1 MTGEDTTGIFSMRT
15 MIPVAIAVWAA
26 TFWFVH
32 GPMVFAYLA
41 MHAVT
46 TGVFLMAVVMADRAR
61 AKAAPVQTLRVAPKS
76 SFESQSQAKRA
87 VAS

>member
-1 MTGEDTTGIFSMRT
+1 MRT
-15 MIPVAIAVWAA
+15 MITAAIFVWAI
-26 TFWFVH
+26 TFWLVH

-41 MHAVT
+41 MHAAT
-46 TGVFLMAVVMADRAR
+46 TGVFLAAIYYADRAR
-61 AKAAPVQTLRVAPKS
+61 NDAAQVQTLRVAQKS

>member
-1 MTGEDTTGIFSMRT
+1 MLSLRT
-15 MIPVAIAVWAA
+15 MVPAAIAVWAA

-41 MHAVT
+41 MHAAT
-46 TGVFLMAVVMADRAR
+46 TGVFLAAIYFADRAR
-61 AKAAPVQTLRVAPKS
+61 HNAAPLQTLRVTPQS
-76 SFESQSQAKRA
+76 SFESQTPAKRS

>member
-1 MTGEDTTGIFSMRT
+1 MRT
-15 MIPVAIAVWAA
+15 MISAAIVVWAL

-41 MHAVT
+41 MHAAT
-46 TGVFLMAVVMADRAR
+46 TGVFLVAIYYADRSR
-61 AKAAPVQTLRVAPKS
+61 NNAAPVQALRVAPKS